1 MTGYVPKVV
10 KLLTRPVLKMEEGVT
25 RYVKIES
32 AMFIGKDIKSSRKK
46 EDDDD
51 KNKKEPATIVN
62 VINLGKVGAN
72 GEWIGDGSQAQI
84 VMNAVLKGHM
94 ADDYPDNG
102 YVGKCFAI
110 TKQSRAA
117 GKSYNPFHIEEIAD
131 PAEFKE
137 EAATGDSSAP
147 AAPAAQNHQ
156 RGASRGR

>member
-1 MTGYVPKVV
+1 MTGYIPKVV

-46 EDDDD
+46 DDDD
-51 KNKKEPATIVN
+51 TKQKEPATIVN

-94 ADDYPDNG
+94 ADDYPQDT

-131 PAEFKE
+131 PADFKE
-137 EAATGDSSAP
+137 EQTITDKDVGKVP
-147 AAPAAQNHQ
+147 AELHGGSK
-156 RGASRGR
+156 RR